1 MFEKLGHFLVKH
13 RKGAV
18 VLFVVGILV
27 AGGFGSLAFSRLD
40 SAGYSDPNSDSY
52 KVYQYLNDELKLSDP
67 SVVVVVDAG
76 STDVTDPTIVQKGLA
91 LEKRIAQEAGVS
103 KTLSYWTSG
112 GEAT

>member
-1 MFEKLGHFLVKH
+1 MFEKLGHYLFRH

-67 SVVVVVDAG
+67 AIVVVVD
-76 STDVTDPTIVQKGLA
+76 SSSINVNDPGIAQKVLA
-91 LEKRIAQEAGVS
+91 LEKKIAQ
-103 KTLSYWTSG
+103 
-112 GEAT
+112 

>member
-1 MFEKLGHFLVKH
+1 MELILHLQRKEKNMFEKLGHYLFKH

-76 STDVTDPTIVQKGLA
+76 
-91 LEKRIAQEAGVS
+91 
-103 KTLSYWTSG
+103 
-112 GEAT
+112 